1 MATPDKYRS
10 APYWTQLIHL
20 KIRSAV
26 QTFIDEN
33 NLTQG
38 KFAERLGES
47 EGYVSQIM
55 DGDFNQPLSKL
66 VELALA
72 CNLVPRLDFVPP
84 EYADNVVIDT
94 YQKPAATPNGI

>member
-72 CNLVPRLDFVPP
+72 CNLVPRLDFVPA
-84 EYADNVVIDT
+84 EYAGKVATET
-94 YQKPAATPNGI
+94 YLSTKATRAGI